1 MLLHIP
7 QVLSREEVQ
16 QCREWL
22 TAADWVDGRVTAG
35 SQSEKTKNNLQL
47 PESSEAAQW
56 LRARVLEALGKS
68 ALFFSAALPRKI
80 YPPLFN
86 CYTGDSNFFGDHVD
100 NAVRTHAATQTHVR
114 TDLSFTLFFTD
125 PDEYEGG
132 ELVIEDTFGCQKVKL
147 PAGDMVLYPSSSVHR
162 VEPVTQGA
170 RICCFSW
177 LESMV
182 RETERRRLLFEL
194 DSNISRLRQAH
205 GDDET
210 AVGLTHCYH
219 NLVRMWAST

>member
-68 ALFFSAALPRKI
+68 ALFFSAALPR
-80 YPPLFN
+80 
-86 CYTGDSNFFGDHVD
+86 
-100 NAVRTHAATQTHVR
+100 
-114 TDLSFTLFFTD
+114 
-125 PDEYEGG
+125 
-132 ELVIEDTFGCQKVKL
+132 
-147 PAGDMVLYPSSSVHR
+147 
-162 VEPVTQGA
+162 
-170 RICCFSW
+170 
-177 LESMV
+177 
-182 RETERRRLLFEL
+182 
-194 DSNISRLRQAH
+194 
-205 GDDET
+205 
-210 AVGLTHCYH
+210 
-219 NLVRMWAST
+219 